1 MRKHL
6 EKAVLFLFLLLLIVS
21 CSTSSSFDIHSQLQ
35 EEFLTGPYE
44 MATILATGNKESSK
58 PEGKIIEWKGKGD
71 EYKIEVSSSFGKN
84 VYYSNENSLV
94 LSNLYIGEDYFW
106 SVYSS
111 NNTLIEEGSFST
123 TLHAPRLIDCD
134 GVTNFRD
141 IGGWVT
147 EDGSFVKQGLI
158 YRSARFNENESSV
171 MTITERGKETVK
183 ELGIRSEIDLR
194 KTSDNENGGL
204 AGSVLGDNVAYFS
217 IPMKTG
223 GNYLILNIEKLPALF
238 EILADYSNYPLVYHC
253 SIGTDRTGMVSF
265 ILNGLLGVGEED
277 LYKDYLFSNFAHIGA
292 MRNKKAINN
301 YIDYMDRY
309 AGDTLSMRINAFL
322 LDIGV
327 DTSDIS
333 SFISIMKENK
343 DEVQAQGAVL

>member
-6 EKAVLFLFLLLLIVS
+6 EKALLFLFLLLFFVS
-21 CSTSSSFDIHSQLQ
+21 CSTSSSSFDIHSLLQ
-35 EEFLTGPYE
+35 EDFLTGPYE

-58 PEGKIIEWKGKGD
+58 PEGKRIEWKSDGG
-71 EYKIEVSSSFGKN
+71 EYRIEVSSSFGKN
-84 VYYSNENSLV
+84 IYYSNENYFV
-94 LSNLYIGEDYFW
+94 LTNLYIGEDYFW

-111 NNTLIEEGSFST
+111 ANTLIEEGSFST

-171 MTITERGKETVK
+171 ETITDKGKETIK
-183 ELGIRSEIDLR
+183 ELGIKSEIDLR

-204 AGSVLGDNVAYFS
+204 SSSVLGNSVSYFS

-223 GNYLILNIEKLPALF
+223 GNYLILNIEKLPSIF

-253 SIGTDRTGMVSF
+253 SIGTDRTGMVTF

-277 LYKDYLFSNFAHIGA
+277 LYRDYLFSNFASIGA
-292 MRNKKAINN
+292 MRNKKAIKS

-309 AGDTLSMRINAFL
+309 PGDTLSSRINAFL
-322 LDIGV
+322 LDVGV
-327 DTSDIS
+327 DERDIS
-333 SFISIMKENK
+333 SFISIMKEN
-343 DEVQAQGAVL
+343 